1 MLINQRQGISVVV
14 AVQCRSARDCMTGI
28 SCRLHIPIPGMPSH
42 ILNKYPH
49 KKRSDHNLTF
59 YVKFIS
65 SSQLLYASS
74 SLMSTVCIIKHRTA
88 DLNVTISQLWEFVPV
103 ITFEQKFGCQVT
115 EKLVN
120 QIAAR

>member
-1 MLINQRQGISVVV
+1 MSSSF
-14 AVQCRSARDCMTGI
+14 QCRSARDCMTGI
-28 SCRLHIPIPGMPSH
+28 SRRLHIPIPGMPSH

-49 KKRSDHNLTF
+49 KKRSDHNLIF

-65 SSQLLYASS
+65 SSQLLYTSS
-74 SLMSTVCIIKHRTA
+74 LLMSTVCIIKHRTA